1 MSTAT
6 ARLQANRTLLAGI
19 LATVVMLFTAFAAA
33 YLERSSANAEW
44 RTVALPQLLW
54 LTTGILLASS
64 VTVELARRKR
74 SRAWLVATLV
84 LGFAFLAGQLG
95 AWFEL
100 RGEGVFL
107 PTNAYASFF
116 YILSGVHGV
125 HIIGGLVAL
134 AVAARKPAVL
144 DLCAGFWH
152 FMGAVWLYVL
162 FVLVFLK

>member
-6 ARLQANRTLLAGI
+6 ARLQSNRTLLAGI
-19 LATVVMLFTAFAAA
+19 LATVTMLFTAFAAA
-33 YLERSSANAEW
+33 YLERKAVAAGAQ
-44 RTVALPQLLW
+44 TVSLPRLLW

-64 VTVELARRKR
+64 VTVELARRTGKR
-74 SRAWLVATLV
+74 VWLVATLV
-84 LGFAFLAGQLG
+84 LGLAFLAGQLG

-100 RGEGVFL
+100 RAEGVFKS
-107 PTNAYASFF
+107 TNWYASFF

-125 HIIGGLVAL
+125 HVIGGLVAL
-134 AVAARKPAVL
+134 AVAARKPDVL

-162 FVLVFLK
+162 FILLVLP

>member
-1 MSTAT
+1 MTWK
-6 ARLQANRTLLAGI
+6 RI
-19 LATVVMLFTAFAAA
+19 L
-33 YLERSSANAEW
+33 
-44 RTVALPQLLW
+44 
-54 LTTGILLASS
+54 G
-64 VTVELARRKR
+64 
-74 SRAWLVATLV
+74 ATLV
-84 LGFAFLAGQLG
+84 LGLAFLAGQLG

-107 PTNAYASFF
+107 PSNYYASFF

-125 HIIGGLVAL
+125 HAVGGLVAL

-162 FVLVFLK
+162 FVLTVL